1 MMDRSELI
9 EEDETVE
16 CRFLKL
22 RKLSDQKSS
31 LSNDGVE
38 LSVLELEMSLPV
50 HAKPTTE
57 LERVTKTVPRNG
69 PLNSDEKDRKKGETS
84 TYKDNQGSTPDQE
97 ALRSYRRKRRPPTR
111 NDDFYGYKT

>member
-1 MMDRSELI
+1 LDRSELI
-9 EEDETVE
+9 EEDETLE

-38 LSVLELEMSLPV
+38 LSVSELEMSLPV

-57 LERVTKTVPRNG
+57 LEHVTKSVPRNG
-69 PLNSDEKDRKKGETS
+69 PLNSDGKDRNKGETS
-84 TYKDNQGSTPDQE
+84 TYKDNQGSVPDQE
-97 ALRSYRRKRRPPTR
+97 ALHSNRRKE
-111 NDDFYGYKT
+111 DHQ